1 MTQPNQA
8 QDGRDERHR
17 KHNRKRHHKLQPI
30 ACPLLTLTGLYLFI
44 TSFFLAKK
52 SLPHK
57 SSCDNHSA
65 AELLQSPA
73 SIGLSAADI
82 ERLHVDGILSRVTSG
97 GEVGNGCWMERRI
110 DAAAFVVV
118 DALRFDFAR
127 DHLPKSIGA
136 KLHPQPPNNTLNEH
150 NNNNNGTSPWAS
162 TSKSSQLFQFVA
174 DPPTVTMQ
182 RLKGCG
188 CVAIDF
194 ARDHL
199 PKSIGAKLHPPPPLN
214 SNTLNN
220 NEHNF
225 NNKQTNGTSSWASTS
240 RSSQLFQ
247 FVADPPTVTMQRLKG
262 LTTGGLPTFADIS
275 GSFGGANVDEDNWV
289 DLLKGT
295 SALRRG
301 WITTDDVTEKRMT
314 DGGGAIDTTRIAFV
328 GDDTWVDLYPHQFD
342 DSHPYPSFNTRD
354 LNSVDDGCLEH
365 LPRLLKS
372 LGRKQQH
379 KRTPNDEQPTTNDD
393 ALEVM
398 VVHFLGVDHV
408 GHTYGPNNPH
418 MTQKL
423 AQMDE
428 ALSTILDTID
438 ATPPDQCHAVF
449 VLGDH
454 GMTEDGNHGG
464 GTEEETNAALFT
476 HFSEGCNMD
485 VSVALNLSGSE
496 IGKHAEEAFQS
507 IHQIDLVPT
516 LSILLGLPIPYAN
529 IGGIVPSLLPPSH
542 LIGGNPK
549 KDHANDSEGNINGS
563 NDNQEIPAVA
573 AALALNAAQVWRY
586 LSTYS
591 DEANA
596 LPVGDMTA
604 LREILGSA
612 ATVYRSALSHPDAND
627 SNEYR
632 KACGLFKIF
641 LNEAVTMG
649 KRVWTRFDTFG
660 MACGIGIVVLSAL
673 IALYSVLRSNNN
685 LNNDYHLGV
694 TNIIDRNNKTLVRD
708 RYTKSKLAASNNT
721 GVRNTIRY
729 NWGRILELSITAIMV
744 VFHCIVLT
752 FSNSYIE
759 SEQQIIMFFYSILCI
774 TFSYRWMLI
783 DASSHKN
790 QDRTFGATLSDSSVG
805 APQLLIALPII
816 MTICARINDCLVS
829 GHGLDPSIRLHS
841 THSALVFLPCLA
853 LLGLARLVIS
863 SLLADNSPRENNLIN
878 HALLRTSS
886 FYDCFSDI
894 DMQSDLF
901 TLILLSF
908 AWWEKRSIDQSRN
921 GYTLSLLAM
930 IIPMLGIARRLG
942 ISILYQYNWTRKRK
956 SRHRTSAD
964 NAVVSKSVT
973 NATAESRNDV
983 SSIKRKESAANNIIL
998 IAFKFLLLI
1007 MLVTGPS
1014 AAASGLLLV
1023 IQYWATHTLSTSHN
1037 GKIPSPSMAA
1047 IWRFSIR
1054 HAFFASGHACS
1065 FNRLQFSAAF
1075 VTTET
1080 FEFIRA
1086 GTSLFLNTFGWE
1098 VLGLFLIW

>member
-17 KHNRKRHHKLQPI
+17 KHNRKRHHKFQSI
-30 ACPLLTLTGLYLFI
+30 ACPLLTLAGLYVFI

-182 RLKGCG
+182 RLKG
-188 CVAIDF
+188 
-194 ARDHL
+194 
-199 PKSIGAKLHPPPPLN
+199 
-214 SNTLNN
+214 
-220 NEHNF
+220 
-225 NNKQTNGTSSWASTS
+225 
-240 RSSQLFQ
+240 
-247 FVADPPTVTMQRLKG
+247 

-289 DLLKGT
+289 DLLKGTSALRRGWITTDDVTEKRMTDGGDLLKGT

-464 GTEEETNAALFT
+464 GTDEETNAALFA

-660 MACGIGIVVLSAL
+660 MACGIGVVVLSAL

-694 TNIIDRNNKTLVRD
+694 TNIIDRNSKTLVRD

-930 IIPMLGIARRLG
+930 IIPLLGIARRLG

-956 SRHRTSAD
+956 SRHRTSSD

-973 NATAESRNDV
+973 NATADSRNDV

-1037 GKIPSPSMAA
+1037 GKIPSPSIAA